1 MSNQLSKKMEKDFD
15 FNRIGKRM
23 PYKTPDNFFNELE
36 TGIWEKVRD
45 TSPEPAR
52 RKNIRL
58 RLLLGAAA
66 VAAGIS
72 LLLVFLPFI
81 RERHTDFSEVEQ
93 AFANLSEEDQAY
105 MLDVYREDVFINE

>member
-1 MSNQLSKKMEKDFD
+1 MSNQSSKKMEKDFD

-66 VAAGIS
+66 VAAVQLDEQHIFAVADAPRPAGVGNISLGTAVQHAEGIS
-72 LLLVFLPFI
+72 YLRVI
-81 RERHTDFSEVEQ
+81 HR
-93 AFANLSEEDQAY
+93 
-105 MLDVYREDVFINE
+105 